1 MVLPLEKLAWQ
12 MNIHQPQYPAIPGV
26 GVYPREMENSKTW
39 TNMFMVTLFTIDQTG
54 NNKNVYY

>member
-26 GVYPREMENSKTW
+26 GVYPREMENSKT
-39 TNMFMVTLFTIDQTG
+39 
-54 NNKNVYY
+54 